1 MAKRPAFASINSYMS
16 ENDGIQRQETGVDLL
31 HVYYNHIKHRYEFS
45 YGKSKKHESVF
56 ILGKTQ
62 YQNVAKLNITTDE
75 DMKWGMYVNKLTKQ
89 QKRSWTKTNQ
99 KKNLPNGYWLILNE
113 DHTVNQNK
121 KKVAKSVKDEMA
133 PIHHLHIIH
142 HLLNHY
148 YEMNTDKT
156 LYNKW
161 GNDNTPLRKLYCKNE
176 REIIYKYEMYVTR
189 INKNVVFFI
198 EGIEYQLT
206 WWNQIGKYE
215 TNAIA
220 MINLT
225 KYKERVNEGHLLLGN
240 DKKFKTKPVQIE
252 LCYMRF
258 EYNPKIS
265 KVQWQWYN
273 NDISKYEPFDTD
285 DDLTAQLEAS
295 YLSNIKQQFDPTEFG
310 YKFNNCLLTTL
321 KKHLKQNNK
330 EYTFRVSFSPE
341 NDEDIAWRNVIL
353 SMQQISWNY
362 DSHHNQLS
370 PFERAITRLYEGRNS
385 LDFLLREKSDK
396 ISRQWKVKY
405 RLYTKH
411 QQLYFFAFIISI
423 VTMMK
428 YIDIEF
434 SSQPVLIPGKTNED
448 NDNITD
454 DVIQSQDAVAEQR
467 ASDVH
472 EGSLIPPNEGSHRHS
487 TLRPSKTKILKK
499 TILSKRHNL
508 KYFDLGRDRRASV
521 QLPEMY
527 KSDEENTNTTDN
539 NEMNP
544 FMTEDVYIQDKEDL
558 NIGLCFNKDQAE
570 FLRLMEC
577 VRKYVLE
584 YEAGNKTTAWPWYRN
599 SFHTNETCNDVQKYD
614 EYAYKFDLV
623 STWTMSEVMMC
634 LKDEINKCESKED
647 KDSIR
652 FKRKYAARILLNP
665 PLISRN
671 INLLRNQL
679 DSLLKDI
686 MDKALTEHFN
696 KGNVSNQQVDL
707 GKTITLIAL
716 KQNLTKRHQDKQ
728 QAITNYCSNQI
739 LGNLQTLQE
748 LKKDDI
754 TKIIHNICQLNH
766 DSELPETVFVRFIN
780 EEKID
785 GAVLSKKYK
794 KDGVFVNALI
804 EKSPNSDEKQDE
816 EKKDDDE
823 RYKTKIEKLWKLFT
837 QHISSKQYWNTQLEE
852 TNRKFKN
859 KIENKDRYGLFDE
872 NIKNLQTLDIDRYEL
887 PIFREF
893 VQFFFVN
900 SDKEQYNLIADQNS
914 HYLG

>member
-434 SSQPVLIPGKTNED
+434 SNQPVVLPLFIYPKIEQ
-448 NDNITD
+448 
-454 DVIQSQDAVAEQR
+454 DVIEELIQPRDVMKEQKV
-467 ASDVH
+467 SSLFQ
-472 EGSLIPPNEGSHRHS
+472 GCLIPPEGIWKAAISGDGDGDIQP
-487 TLRPSKTKILKK
+487 TKTNTLKK
-499 TILSKRHNL
+499 AVLSSKPRDDDDSKQIKEIELYVQDRSDYPHL
-508 KYFDLGRDRRASV
+508 YF
-521 QLPEMY
+521 
-527 KSDEENTNTTDN
+527 T
-539 NEMNP
+539 
-544 FMTEDVYIQDKEDL
+544 KE
-558 NIGLCFNKDQAE
+558 QAE
-570 FLRLMEC
+570 FLRLLEC
-577 VRKYVLE
+577 VRKYALE
-584 YEAGNKTTAWPWYRN
+584 FEAGKAEYKLWPWYRN
-599 SFHTNETCNDVQKYD
+599 SFHSNTSICADLQNYD
-614 EYAYKFDLV
+614 DLV
-623 STWTMSEVMMC
+623 YKHNLAKSWPLSELMGY
-634 LKDEINKCESKED
+634 LKKNKATTRSKP
-647 KDSIR
+647 KGAPVR
-652 FKRKYAARILLNP
+652 FKRKFAAEMLLGP
-665 PLISRN
+665 QTISRN